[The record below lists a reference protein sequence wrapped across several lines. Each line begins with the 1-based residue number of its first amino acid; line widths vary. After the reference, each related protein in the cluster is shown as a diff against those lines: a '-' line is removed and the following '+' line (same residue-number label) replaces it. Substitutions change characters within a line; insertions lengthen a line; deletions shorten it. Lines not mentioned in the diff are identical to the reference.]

1 MPVGV
6 EKVHDAERD
15 IVNGG
20 EADLYLKSAI
30 EGVIIKWA
38 TQINDVMQED
48 SSHAFN
54 NGANPVPSSGVERE
68 SVHFEYKYNEYAHI
82 FFLIYRTGLLEISS

>member
-1 MPVGV
+1 MNGQTVLPMPVGV
-6 EKVHDAERD
+6 EKVHEAERE

-54 NGANPVPSSGVERE
+54 NGANPTPSTGINFVCRLPINICKIEAWFKM
-68 SVHFEYKYNEYAHI
+68 HF
-82 FFLIYRTGLLEISS
+82 R

>member
-6 EKVHDAERD
+6 ERVHEMEKGILR
-15 IVNGG
+15 G
-20 EADLYLKSAI
+20 EEVDLYLKSAI

-38 TQINDVMQED
+38 SQINDVMQED

-54 NGANPVPSSGVERE
+54 NGANPTPVAGKLFFLNIITSQPVLHLLEPSSVKCIN
-68 SVHFEYKYNEYAHI
+68 YYTN
-82 FFLIYRTGLLEISS
+82 L